1 MLFLKYKSV
10 YNLRNLIY
18 NLIKVSNR
26 KMGETSNKSNLIL
39 C

>member
-26 KMGETSNKSNLIL
+26 KMWETSNKSNLIL